1 MLGSRDSSDISES
14 ILADNSGEELLEDR
28 ESEIDNFGEA
38 AAPLEPY
45 QDEPLASSSEDDDRP
60 NDDEPDIDGIPLQ
73 TLQARFE
80 GRESTDV
87 W

>member
-1 MLGSRDSSDISES
+1 MSDSRDSSDISES
-14 ILADNSGEELLEDR
+14 LLADNSGEELLEDR
-28 ESEIDNFGEA
+28 ESEIDDFGEA
-38 AAPLEPY
+38 VAPFEPY
-45 QDEPLASSSEDDDRP
+45 QDEPLASSSEEDDRP
-60 NDDEPDIDGIPLQ
+60 NDDEADIDGIPLQ